1 MANLATA
8 DHAAQGSSA
17 RGRSPYMVQNTIDL
31 AAAIVLKGADFAAND
46 TMEVLNVPAGTVI
59 LSAGIEII
67 TQADGTLTLDMGF
80 TGASPA
86 AIDLYVDGLDCVGGA
101 VGTYGVTPG
110 TEAAQVQVPLF
121 WCWLQSNRC
130 KTKTTGPSRHS
141 MHAPS
146 ERPADR
152 LAGAGGAAL
161 CNVNSDVPRDSSC
174 KHLRANPARAVL
186 HSHH

>member
-31 AAAIVLKGADFAAND
+31 AAAIVLKGSDFAAND

-110 TEAAQVQVPLF
+110 TEAAQVQVISAADTIDVKFATETDVTLGKLRF
-121 WCWLQSNRC
+121 WAILMDISDMGSHDMIAA
-130 KTKTTGPSRHS
+130 T
-141 MHAPS
+141 
-146 ERPADR
+146 ADR
-152 LAGAGGAAL
+152 DYLA
-161 CNVNSDVPRDSSC
+161 
-174 KHLRANPARAVL
+174 
-186 HSHH
+186 

>member
-110 TEAAQVQVPLF
+110 TEAAQVQVISAADTIDVKFATETDVTLGKLRF
-121 WCWLQSNRC
+121 WAILMDISDLGSHDMIAA
-130 KTKTTGPSRHS
+130 T
-141 MHAPS
+141 
-146 ERPADR
+146 ADR
-152 LAGAGGAAL
+152 DYLA
-161 CNVNSDVPRDSSC
+161 
-174 KHLRANPARAVL
+174 
-186 HSHH
+186 

>member
-67 TQADGTLTLDMGF
+67 AQADGTLTLDMGF

-86 AIDLYVDGLDCVGGA
+86 AVDLYVDGLDCVGGA

-110 TEAAQVQVPLF
+110 TEAAQVQVISAADTIDVKFATETDVTLGKLRF
-121 WCWLQSNRC
+121 WAILMDISDMGSHDMIAA
-130 KTKTTGPSRHS
+130 T
-141 MHAPS
+141 
-146 ERPADR
+146 ADR
-152 LAGAGGAAL
+152 DYLA
-161 CNVNSDVPRDSSC
+161 
-174 KHLRANPARAVL
+174 
-186 HSHH
+186 

>member
-31 AAAIVLKGADFAAND
+31 AAAIVLKGSDFAAND
-46 TMEVLNVPAGTVI
+46 TMEVLNVPAGNVI

-67 TQADGTLTLDMGF
+67 AQADGTLTLDMGF

-86 AIDLYVDGLDCVGGA
+86 AVDLYVDGLDCVGGA

-110 TEAAQVQVPLF
+110 TEAAQVQVISAADTIDVKFATETDVTKGTLRF
-121 WCWLQSNRC
+121 WAILMDISDMGSHDMIAA
-130 KTKTTGPSRHS
+130 T
-141 MHAPS
+141 
-146 ERPADR
+146 ADR
-152 LAGAGGAAL
+152 DYLA
-161 CNVNSDVPRDSSC
+161 
-174 KHLRANPARAVL
+174 
-186 HSHH
+186 

>member
-110 TEAAQVQVPLF
+110 TEAAQVQVISAADTIDVKFATETDVTKGTLRF
-121 WCWLQSNRC
+121 WAILMDISDMGSHDMIAA
-130 KTKTTGPSRHS
+130 T
-141 MHAPS
+141 
-146 ERPADR
+146 ADR
-152 LAGAGGAAL
+152 DYLA
-161 CNVNSDVPRDSSC
+161 
-174 KHLRANPARAVL
+174 
-186 HSHH
+186 

>member
-86 AIDLYVDGLDCVGGA
+86 AVDLYVDGLDCVGGA

-110 TEAAQVQVPLF
+110 TEAAQVQVISAADTIDVKFATETDVTLGKLRF
-121 WCWLQSNRC
+121 WAILMDISDMGSHDMIAA
-130 KTKTTGPSRHS
+130 T
-141 MHAPS
+141 
-146 ERPADR
+146 ADR
-152 LAGAGGAAL
+152 DYLA
-161 CNVNSDVPRDSSC
+161 
-174 KHLRANPARAVL
+174 
-186 HSHH
+186 

>member
-110 TEAAQVQVPLF
+110 TEAAQVQVISAADTIDVKFATETDVTLGKLRF
-121 WCWLQSNRC
+121 WAILMDISDMGSHDMIAA
-130 KTKTTGPSRHS
+130 T
-141 MHAPS
+141 
-146 ERPADR
+146 ADR
-152 LAGAGGAAL
+152 DYLA
-161 CNVNSDVPRDSSC
+161 
-174 KHLRANPARAVL
+174 
-186 HSHH
+186 